1 MEIKLELDTEKTAKA
16 AATVAAILG
25 LCWVSEHS
33 ENHSL
38 ATANEI
44 AIIIV
49 IAMIYG
55 PSGRCPM
62 KTDSWLRVT

>member
-16 AATVAAILG
+16 VVTVTAILG
-25 LCWVSEHS
+25 LCWVSEQS

-38 ATANEI
+38 ASANAL

-49 IAMIYG
+49 IAIIY
-55 PSGRCPM
+55 CPM
-62 KTDSWLRVT
+62 RVQSRHSLAPI

>member
-16 AATVAAILG
+16 TVAVAAILG
-25 LCWVSEHS
+25 LCRIPKRS

-38 ATANEI
+38 ATANAI

-49 IAMIYG
+49 ITIIYG
-55 PSGRCPM
+55 PRC
-62 KTDSWLRVT
+62 S

>member
-16 AATVAAILG
+16 VVTDAAILG
-25 LCWVSEHS
+25 LCRVSKRS

-38 ATANEI
+38 ASANAL

-49 IAMIYG
+49 IVIIY
-55 PSGRCPM
+55 CPR
-62 KTDSWLRVT
+62 RV

>member
-16 AATVAAILG
+16 VVTVAAILG
-25 LCWVSEHS
+25 LCWVSERS

-38 ATANEI
+38 ATANAL

-49 IAMIYG
+49 IAVIYG
-55 PSGRCPM
+55 PRS
-62 KTDSWLRVT
+62 V

>member
-16 AATVAAILG
+16 AVTVAAILG
-25 LCWVSEHS
+25 LCQVSERS

-38 ATANEI
+38 VASVNAL

-49 IAMIYG
+49 IAIIYG
-55 PSGRCPM
+55 LHCI
-62 KTDSWLRVT
+62 